1 MPAWISNSFKILSS
15 AVMHVV
21 VTLLLFGTSIF
32 TIVTGLTWIKGL
44 IVIGLL
50 IFWLASFVCVAQ
62 KLYAYLFGRWK
73 DDDE

>member
-15 AVMHVV
+15 FVLHVV
-21 VTLLLFGTSIF
+21 VTLGLIGAAIF

-50 IFWLASFVCVAQ
+50 VLWLVSFVCAAQ